1 MKVLMFGWEYPPE
14 ISGGL
19 GVATHGLL
27 DGLAKQNADVSFVLP
42 TFKKKPLKGKWK
54 IIDASKVQVKTG
66 EIIEQEYREKITY
79 IEIGSM
85 LMPYLSNTDYKQLQ
99 QQKIPGITKKI
110 KVLKESYQFEGGYGQ
125 NLTEEVTRLAIVAT
139 ELASVEKYDV
149 IHGHDWMTYPASLAA
164 GAKANKPVILHVH
177 STEFER
183 SFPNIDQDI
192 FELEKKSF
200 ENADHVI
207 TVSNLTRKIL
217 VEHYLIEPKKIT
229 IVHNSF
235 SQEFS
240 KTPPRKAS
248 SSKLKTVTFLGRLA
262 RQKAPSLFVDVA
274 KTLGDR
280 NSNYRFVMAGEGYL
294 LSGIKDKVNQLNLQN
309 KFSFPGFLSTEKV
322 KKLFAKTDIFLMPAS
337 AEPFG
342 MVTLEA
348 AFSGIPVVLSK
359 QTGALEVLT
368 SALSFECWETYKM
381 ADAIDGLIN
390 NPEETKVY
398 AKKVQKEAANTS
410 WEKAAS
416 KVIGVYGKL
425 K

>member
-27 DGLAKQNADVSFVLP
+27 GGLAKQNVEVKFVLP
-42 TFKKKPLKGKWK
+42 TFKKKPLKGKWE

-66 EIIEQEYREKITY
+66 EIIEQEYWEKITY

-85 LMPYLSNTDYKQLQ
+85 LMPYISNTDYKQLQ
-99 QQKIPGITKKI
+99 KKKTSGITKKI
-110 KVLKESYQFEGGYGQ
+110 KVLKESYQFEGGYGD
-125 NLTEEVTRLAIVAT
+125 NLMEEVTRLAIVAT
-139 ELASVEKYDV
+139 ELASSQKFDV

-183 SFPNIDQDI
+183 SFPNIGQDI
-192 FELEKKSF
+192 FELERKSF
-200 ENADHVI
+200 ENASHLI
-207 TVSNLTRKIL
+207 AVSNLTKNIL
-217 VEHYLIEPKKIT
+217 IEHYLIDSKKIT
-229 IVHNSF
+229 VVHNSF

-240 KTPPRKAS
+240 KAQPKKNS

-274 KTLGDR
+274 KTLSDR

-294 LSGIKDKVNQLNLQN
+294 LNDIKEKVHQLNLQD
-309 KFSFPGFLSTEKV
+309 KFHFPGFLSTEKV

-342 MVTLEA
+342 MVALEA
-348 AFSGIPVVLSK
+348 ASSGNPIVLSK
-359 QTGALEVLT
+359 QTGSTEVLP

-381 ADAIDGLIN
+381 ADAIDGLVK
-390 NPEETKVY
+390 NPKETEAYTNKVQIE
-398 AKKVQKEAANTS
+398 AKKTS

-416 KVIGVYGKL
+416 KVMGVYRNL